1 MGITCKLNHKYRIGI
16 GSATTLG
23 FGISLRDAALMIV
36 FLQFLFAVPA
46 AYIITIAPL
55 TGMRQMIQSRYCFG

>member
-1 MGITCKLNHKYRIGI
+1 LLTAFLSIGI

-23 FGISLRDAALMIV
+23 FGLSLKDAALMIV
-36 FLQFLFAVPA
+36 FLQFCFGIPA
-46 AYIITIAPL
+46 AYVMTIAPL

>member
-1 MGITCKLNHKYRIGI
+1 MFRIAI

-23 FGISLRDAALMIV
+23 YGMALKDAALMLV
-36 FLQFLFAVPA
+36 FLQFLFGIPA
-46 AYIITIAPL
+46 AYIITIAPQ

>member
-1 MGITCKLNHKYRIGI
+1 MLIRIGI

-23 FGISLRDAALMIV
+23 FGMSLRDAALMLI
-36 FLQFLFAVPA
+36 FLQFLFGIPA
-46 AYIITIAPL
+46 AYVITLAPL